1 MSWFLEVRGGR
12 HKAGGHRRN
21 GELVV
26 CGGTGLGS
34 GVFDGNEARVSKAA
48 PRSRR
53 RRRRLRRSLGSLGGA
68 VGMGGQTGTFLVTGW
83 SDSVA

>member
-1 MSWFLEVRGGR
+1 MCSLEFLEVRGGR

-34 GVFDGNEARVSKAA
+34 GVVDGNEARVSKAA

-53 RRRRLRRSLGSLGGA
+53 RRRLRRLLGSLVGA
-68 VGMGGQTGTFLVTGW
+68 VCVELGG
-83 SDSVA
+83 